1 MVMSEQLTIFLGA
14 LLLGAVIGVI
24 LDVFRISRL
33 AFTLPGV
40 LILIED
46 LLFFALAAI
55 LTFSYMLS
63 AVNGFIR
70 CFIMLGVGLGFLI
83 YYLTIGALIMK
94 ISGAIIGIIKKIL
107 QLLYKIFIMPIVWL
121 AKKIYEIL
129 LKVWNYIK
137 NILKKHAKV
146 AKYNLKRYN
155 LLLYNLTCSPKTQ
168 NGYVKRKPMFGKLGA
183 TLKMFKRKKEV
194 NNRED

>member
-14 LLLGAVIGVI
+14 LLLGAVIGII

-63 AVNGFIR
+63 AVSGFIR
-70 CFIMLGVGLGFLI
+70 SFIILGVGLGFLI
-83 YYLTIGALIMK
+83 YYLTVGALVMK
-94 ISGAIIGIIKKIL
+94 ISGAIINLIKKIL
-107 QLLYKIFIMPIVWL
+107 QLLYKIFIMPIVWVIS
-121 AKKIYEIL
+121 KFYKIL
-129 LKVWNYIK
+129 LKLWNYIK
-137 NILKKHAKV
+137 NILKKHAKA

-155 LLLYNLTCSPKTQ
+155 LLLYNLTCSPKTS
-168 NGYVKRKPMFGKLGA
+168 NGYVKRKPLLSKLDA
-183 TLKMFKRKKEV
+183 TVKMFKRKKEV
-194 NNRED
+194 NSKEA